1 MQAAMPDVAWHILG
15 WALTAVAAGPIIL
28 AVGME
33 IWAGAIRPRLIPSLE
48 IERLANEVLTKYPDD
63 PEQAAFREEEYYW
76 FRCDSFE
83 QWKWRRV
90 RREIQ
95 RQLSQRRCH
104 PSGH

>member
-1 MQAAMPDVAWHILG
+1 MQAVMPDLAWHILG
-15 WALTAVAAGPIIL
+15 WALAVVAASPIIL

-33 IWAGAIRPRLIPSLE
+33 IWTGAIKPRLIPSPE

-76 FRCDSFE
+76 YRCDTFE

-95 RQLSQRRCH
+95 RQLSQRRGV
-104 PSGH
+104 PSAH